1 MKRSVSIGAVLAL
14 IVCVSLPIFAQGPP
28 SDVVLTVNDQPVY
41 SWEIGLL
48 IPQIQQEMARQ
59 GMQPERDTVIQASMQ
74 RVVDSKLLAQEARR
88 REMQPNDQRVK
99 ATMAQIEQQ
108 AGGREKLGEALG
120 QLGMTYAL
128 LEASVIES
136 DLVQVFIETTIDPQ
150 VAVTAEDVETYYKE
164 NPQMFQQPEQVH
176 ARHILMKSGAE
187 ATSEA
192 KATALAK
199 AAAARK
205 RAVAGEDFA
214 ALATELSEGP
224 SAPQGGDL
232 GFFGRQQ
239 MVAPFADAAFALEV
253 GQVSEVVETQF
264 GYHIIKVEEKK
275 PASTMTLDEVR
286 EPLEQMLRQN
296 QGGQATTRIL
306 DQLAEKATITQ
317 MNQGAAAPDAAD
329 SGDQG

>member
-1 MKRSVSIGAVLAL
+1 MKRSIPFAAVLVAVLCVAL
-14 IVCVSLPIFAQGPP
+14 QVSAQVSPTA
-28 SDVVLTVNDQPVY
+28 VVLTVNDQPVY

-59 GMQPERDTVIQASMQ
+59 GMQPEQEMVIQASMQ

-88 REMQPNDQRVK
+88 RQMKPNDQRAK
-99 ATMAQIEQQ
+99 ASLAQIEQQ
-108 AGGREKLGEALG
+108 AGGREKLDEAVS

-128 LEASVIES
+128 LEASVIEA
-136 DLVQVFIETTIDPQ
+136 DLVQVFIEATIDPQ
-150 VAVTAEDVETYYKE
+150 VVVTAEDVENYYKE

-176 ARHILMKSGAE
+176 ARHILMQTGAE

-192 KATALAK
+192 KAAALAK

-205 RAVAGEDFA
+205 RALAGEDFA
-214 ALATELSEGP
+214 ALATEMSEGP

-253 GQVSEVVETQF
+253 GQISEVVETQF
-264 GYHIIKVEEKK
+264 GYHVIKVEEKK
-275 PASTMTLDEVR
+275 PASTMSLDEVR
-286 EPLEQMLRQN
+286 QPLEQMLRQN
-296 QGGQATTRIL
+296 QGGQATNKVL
-306 DQLAEKATITQ
+306 EQLAEKATITQ
-317 MNQGAAAPDAAD
+317 VGQDAAAPAAAD
-329 SGDQG
+329 GAQ

>member
-1 MKRSVSIGAVLAL
+1 MKRSVPLGAVLAFV
-14 IVCVSLPIFAQGPP
+14 VCVSLPVVAQGPP
-28 SDVVLTVNDQPVY
+28 NEIVLTVNDQPVY

-317 MNQGAAAPDAAD
+317 MNQGAAAPDAAGG
-329 SGDQG
+329 GDQG